1 MQIRQI
7 TVGKS
12 LQVCQI
18 GMPEY
23 WEKLSITDDLGES
36 ENVQQAIDKLHELVD
51 LSLKKNIPDNSVPD
65 FTPVV
70 KKETFATLKAELN
83 VTPK

>member
-23 WEKLSITDDLGES
+23 WEKLSITADLGES
-36 ENVQQAIDKLHELVD
+36 ENVQQAIVFLIL
-51 LSLKKNIPDNSVPD
+51 PP
-65 FTPVV
+65 
-70 KKETFATLKAELN
+70 
-83 VTPK
+83 